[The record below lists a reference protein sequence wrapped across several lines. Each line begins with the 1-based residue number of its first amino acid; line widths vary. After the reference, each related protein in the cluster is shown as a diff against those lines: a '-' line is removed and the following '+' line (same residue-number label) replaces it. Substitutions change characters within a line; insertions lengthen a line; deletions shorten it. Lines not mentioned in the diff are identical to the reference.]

1 MGPWTKL
8 LKTAGIVASDEQ
20 RLAKY
25 CPDIDRW
32 PESWSVEPR
41 DIASGK
47 QLLEANLKPFLLH
60 LLDSGLSRKTLIT
73 HRDNLWI
80 LGGEMIRDFNDDPS
94 WRKRSVESWLEQAV
108 GEDGGPL
115 MHEQISERIQQS
127 FDSTCRRFYR
137 FRQSTASSAR

>member
-1 MGPWTKL
+1 M
-8 LKTAGIVASDEQ
+8 
-20 RLAKY
+20 
-25 CPDIDRW
+25 DRW

-41 DIASGK
+41 DIAPGK
-47 QLLEANLKPFLLH
+47 QLLDDGLKPFLLY

-80 LGGEMIRDFNDDPS
+80 LGGEMISAFHDDPS
-94 WRKRSVESWLEQAV
+94 LRKSSVEVWLDNAIGPE
-108 GEDGGPL
+108 GGPL

-137 FRQSTASSAR
+137 FRQDAQSHA